1 MSNFSLDSQFS
12 FLDQICQKNSDS
24 GLKKKKWPSSSS
36 SSSSTYSNWSKY
48 KIWAKTKNFYLLGYS
63 SLKQKNW
70 TSLKNSAY
78 SKQFRYQISVETD
91 NFVFL
96 DQTFP
101 KKCVLGLRKETLTT
115 PSNSAYSN

>member
-24 GLKKKKWPSSSS
+24 GLEKWPSSSS

-48 KIWAKTKNFYLLGYS
+48 KISGKTKNFYLLGYS

-70 TSLKNSAY
+70 TLLTNSAY
-78 SKQFRYQISVETD
+78 SKQFRYQIPVET
-91 NFVFL
+91 

-101 KKCVLGLRKETLTT
+101 KNVF
-115 PSNSAYSN
+115 SV